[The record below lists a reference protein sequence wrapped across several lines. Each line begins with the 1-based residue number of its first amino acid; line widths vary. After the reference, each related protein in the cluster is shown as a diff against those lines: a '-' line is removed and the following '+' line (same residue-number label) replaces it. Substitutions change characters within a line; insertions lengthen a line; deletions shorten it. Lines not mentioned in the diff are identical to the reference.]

1 MVRNAV
7 TFNGAESLVGQT
19 ANSLLKKVK
28 DMLEDVKVTQGK
40 KRKDEEKAS
49 GSNKKMKI

>member
-7 TFNGAESLVGQT
+7 TFNGSDSLVGQT
-19 ANSLLKKVK
+19 ATQLYKKVK
-28 DMLEDVKVTQGK
+28 EMLEEVKVTQGK
-40 KRKDEEKAS
+40 KRKDEDKAS